1 MRSLLRGG
9 LAVGSGALGIAL
21 ACGHPVPPSGGPADE
36 TAPEVTST
44 SPALYETN
52 VAPDRPL
59 RIAFSEPMDKGAAED
74 GIVVRPHVAWS
85 RRAWAGDTLVL
96 APRDGWASETTY
108 VVLLRSLIADHH
120 QNPMKEPASIVFST
134 GDATAR
140 GRIVGEV
147 ARINLPT
154 GEVLVMAFSEPV
166 KDTTQVDPLEATSVA
181 EPDAAGRF
189 LLPGLEV
196 GRAYEVGAFLDANEN
211 RAFDSEAD
219 LYCRAPAPVAPDSA
233 GGPSGVR
240 IRLVYP
246 DEPGRIVGFV
256 ADTTCRA
263 LASLTARLAARS
275 DSIGARRDSLLI
287 RRKTL
292 LARADS
298 LLGEAV
304 APGDSTAV
312 PADSLRRSAA
322 ALTEE
327 AGGLDIPDSLAIV
340 AARQIPAA
348 ARADSVYCLGA
359 IVARFRA
366 DRDTVVREERPPG
379 VDGEFSISDVPPGAY
394 RGLVWRDI
402 DGDGAYTAS
411 REPGSV
417 DSVSVWVAPGGDGVL
432 DTLRIGRPVSFER
445 EEP

>member
-1 MRSLLRGG
+1 
-9 LAVGSGALGIAL
+9 
-21 ACGHPVPPSGGPADE
+21 
-36 TAPEVTST
+36 
-44 SPALYETN
+44 
-52 VAPDRPL
+52 
-59 RIAFSEPMDKGAAED
+59 MDKGTAED
-74 GIVVRPHVAWS
+74 GIVVRPHETWS
-85 RRAWAGDTLVL
+85 RRAWVADTLVL
-96 APRDGWASETTY
+96 VPRDGWAPETTY

-120 QNPMKEPASIVFST
+120 RNPMKEPASIVFST
-134 GDATAR
+134 GGVTAR

-147 ARINLPT
+147 ERINLPT

-166 KDTTQVDPLEATSVA
+166 RDTTRVDPLEATSVA

-189 LLPGLEV
+189 LLPGLEI

-219 LYCRAPAPVAPDSA
+219 LYCRALMPVAPDSA

-263 LASLTARLAARS
+263 LASLTARLAARA
-275 DSIGARRDSLLI
+275 DSVGALRDSLLT
-287 RRKTL
+287 RRKAL

-304 APGDSTAV
+304 APRDSAAV
-312 PADSLRRSAA
+312 PPDSLRRTAR

-327 AGGLDIPDSLAIV
+327 AEALEIPDSLAVV
-340 AARQIPAA
+340 AARQIPAE

-359 IVARFRA
+359 MVARFRA
-366 DRDTVVREERPPG
+366 ERDTIVHEERPAG
-379 VDGEFSISDVPPGAY
+379 VDGEFSIADVPPGAY

-402 DGDGAYTAS
+402 DGDSAYTAS

-432 DTLRIGRPVSFER
+432 DTLQIGRPAGFEW